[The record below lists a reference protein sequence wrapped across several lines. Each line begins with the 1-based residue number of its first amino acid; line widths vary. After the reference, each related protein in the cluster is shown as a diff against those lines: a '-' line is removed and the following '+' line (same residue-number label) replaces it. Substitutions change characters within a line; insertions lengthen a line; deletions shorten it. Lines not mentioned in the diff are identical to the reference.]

1 MGEEGK
7 SFKLGEEE
15 KTFDLG
21 EEGKT
26 FLMGEE
32 GKSAHLG
39 EETDPGIEDGRTDF
53 GENSVV
59 GEDYQDIFN
68 DRIRSPFN
76 RR

>member
-1 MGEEGK
+1 
-7 SFKLGEEE
+7 
-15 KTFDLG
+15 
-21 EEGKT
+21 
-26 FLMGEE
+26 MGEE